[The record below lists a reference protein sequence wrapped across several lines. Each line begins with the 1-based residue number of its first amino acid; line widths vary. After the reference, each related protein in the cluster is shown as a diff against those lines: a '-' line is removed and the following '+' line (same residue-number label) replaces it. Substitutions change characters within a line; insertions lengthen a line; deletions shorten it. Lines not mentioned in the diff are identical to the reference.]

1 MFLLDIWL
9 LLMGKIK
16 WFGGWVFV
24 WCLVGC
30 LIVWL
35 VDCLVGAA
43 ETAAPPMRAAWIWQD
58 AISSYGRR
66 TESDR
71 VADGIRL
78 DGGRNLIGRR
88 TESDWVADGL

>member
-1 MFLLDIWL
+1 
-9 LLMGKIK
+9 MGKIK
-16 WFGGWVFV
+16 WFVCWVFGWLLVV
-24 WCLVGC
+24 WLIGWLLFGCLV
-30 LIVWL
+30 

-71 VADGIRL
+71 VADGIWSG
-78 DGGRNLIGRR
+78 GGRNLIGWR
-88 TESDWVADGL
+88 TESDRVADAQR

>member
-1 MFLLDIWL
+1 
-9 LLMGKIK
+9 MGKIK
-16 WFGGWVFV
+16 WFVGWLFGWVFV
-24 WCLVGC
+24 CLV
-30 LIVWL
+30 

-66 TESDR
+66 TESDW

-78 DGGRNLIGRR
+78 GGERNLIGWR
-88 TESDWVADGL
+88 TQSDRVADAQR